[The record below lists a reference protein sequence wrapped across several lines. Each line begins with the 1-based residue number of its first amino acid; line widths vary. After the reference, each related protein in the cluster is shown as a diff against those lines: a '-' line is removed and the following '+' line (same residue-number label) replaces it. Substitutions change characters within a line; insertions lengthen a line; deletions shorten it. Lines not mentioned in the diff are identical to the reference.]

1 MAIELTKVTIVDPD
15 MSDPADIK
23 TVYDDM
29 KTLAN
34 AINLLVD
41 KIEEQDGYLDKAVY
55 YEEEE

>member
-1 MAIELTKVTIVDPD
+1 MIELTKVTINDPD
-15 MSDPADIK
+15 MSDPADINS
-23 TVYDDM
+23 VYAEL

-34 AINLLVD
+34 AINLIVD